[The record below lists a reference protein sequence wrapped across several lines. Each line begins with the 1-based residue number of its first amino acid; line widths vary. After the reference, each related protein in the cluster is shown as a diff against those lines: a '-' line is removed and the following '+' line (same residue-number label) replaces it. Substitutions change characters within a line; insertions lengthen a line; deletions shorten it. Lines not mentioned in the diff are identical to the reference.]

1 MILIMMGVG
10 FPVREKDFTKIETK
24 SNICINVFCY
34 ENKPTFPIYTLDQIF
49 QELNGFVACN

>member
-24 SNICINVFCY
+24 SNICINVFYY
-34 ENKPTFPIYTLDQIF
+34 ENKPTFPIYILDQIF
-49 QELNGFVACN
+49 QKLNGFVACN